1 MRPRERE
8 ALLDWEQYR
17 KATAKA
23 TTIDLFESEEE
34 QRARVKQLSADFP
47 AFAKH
52 YFPHFTTADFS
63 KAQKALFREVL
74 RPHKGNRVLANI
86 IHRDGAKS
94 ATAMM
99 LLLYMMCTGRMR
111 TMLLTSWNEASAINL
126 LTPFRLQLEANE
138 RLKHDFGP
146 FQGSGMWEQ
155 GKFTTLTGCSFRA
168 LGSGQSPRGAK
179 NEESRPDVILVDDFD
194 EDEQSRNKQRVA
206 NAFDWLM
213 GALFPAMSVTGNGIM
228 LVTGNIIAPNTVLQ
242 RVEAIADWHQRVNL
256 LDSHGNPTWPERF
269 TKEECQYM
277 VEKLGY
283 RLSQREYFNNP
294 IVEGTVFKKE
304 WMHFVPMPPLNKYR
318 ALVAYLDPGFKKT
331 KTSDT
336 KAWILVGLHDGKYH
350 VIRAFVGQAS
360 IREMIAWG
368 YHIKEMCDAA
378 GAVVG
383 LRMEEV
389 FLQDLLYD
397 DFAAEG
403 KVRGFSLPV
412 RGDKRKKPDKD
423 ARIEATSGH
432 FERGNVLFNAAYER
446 EAGMRELVEQYIN
459 FEMGVRSRKDGP
471 DAVEGAI
478 FLLQHAVATTAQV
491 THAPRAKSKY
501 GLQ

>member
-256 LDSHGNPTWPERF
+256 LDSQGNPTWPERF

-294 IVEGTVFKKE
+294 IVEGTCFKKE
-304 WMHFVPMPPLNKYR
+304 WMPWAKMLPLGRYR
-318 ALVAYLDPGFKKT
+318 QLLAYLDPGFKKT

-336 KAWILVGLHDGKYH
+336 KAWILVGLHEGKYH
-350 VIRAFVGQAS
+350 VIRPYVGQAS

-368 YHIKEMCDAA
+368 YHIKELCDKA
-378 GAVVG
+378 GAAVT
-383 LRMEEV
+383 LKMEEV

-403 KVRGFSLPV
+403 QARGVPLPV
-412 RGDKRKKPDKD
+412 SGDKRKKPEKD
-423 ARIEATSGH
+423 ARIAAMAGH
-432 FERGNVLFNAAYER
+432 FERGQVLFNQDLKEDAH
-446 EAGMRELVEQYIN
+446 MRELIEQLIN
-459 FEMGVRSRKDGP
+459 FEPGVRTRKDGP
-471 DAVEGAI
+471 DALEGAMH
-478 FLLQHAVATTAQV
+478 LLQLAATTA
-491 THAPRAKSKY
+491 APMAIGPRRANKY
-501 GLQ
+501 SV